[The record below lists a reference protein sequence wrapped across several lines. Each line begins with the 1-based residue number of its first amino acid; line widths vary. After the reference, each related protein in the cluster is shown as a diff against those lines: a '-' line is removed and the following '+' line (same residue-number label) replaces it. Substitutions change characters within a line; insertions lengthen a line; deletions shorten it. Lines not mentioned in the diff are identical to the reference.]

1 MRFGRKRSCSEVN
14 DHSILPCHYWYL
26 KKPHPIHAFT
36 YEGYIS
42 AESRLWPL
50 LLTFE
55 LLLPLYES
63 ELGLLEAT
71 SVQSVLILYCLDKI
85 ELSIHETSPP
95 PSQTVRVIVSFIYSA
110 RLGHSVDLRLPT
122 VVAVFPII
130 ESLGICSPLPAL
142 FCWRSRTIHHER
154 GKSQKT
160 TSNSKFTPLS
170 TATLHHRPPITQ
182 HHLPPLHPH
191 HKPDLLPPI
200 IPRCIPH
207 PPRFRDQPIPR
218 PHRRRKPCLE
228 LAHAGRVAVA
238 QGLQQRMAGRVP
250 GEQAVHYGA
259 AEAHLLPRFG
269 RGVERV
275 VIAVQPNWI
284 SAGGRYSQ
292 KEKKGRGRAAAAYR

>member
-1 MRFGRKRSCSEVN
+1 MRFGRKISCSEVN

-26 KKPHPIHAFT
+26 KTPHPIHAFT

-122 VVAVFPII
+122 FVAVFPII

-154 GKSQKT
+154 EKSQKT
-160 TSNSKFTPLS
+160 DIKFKVYSSQHRYTSSPPSHYSTPPS
-170 TATLHHRPPITQ
+170 PPPPSSQTGFPPTHHPA
-182 HHLPPLHPH
+182 LHP
-191 HKPDLLPPI
+191 PSSTL
-200 IPRCIPH
+200 R
-207 PPRFRDQPIPR
+207 
-218 PHRRRKPCLE
+218 
-228 LAHAGRVAVA
+228 
-238 QGLQQRMAGRVP
+238 
-250 GEQAVHYGA
+250 
-259 AEAHLLPRFG
+259 
-269 RGVERV
+269 
-275 VIAVQPNWI
+275 
-284 SAGGRYSQ
+284 
-292 KEKKGRGRAAAAYR
+292 